1 MPECELKILP
11 SAQRSLNDLDRPL
24 RRRVASRID
33 ALREDPRPQG
43 ATKLV
48 GSKYWRIRVGDYRV
62 VYDIEDAQLIVLVIE
77 VGHRR
82 EIYR

>member
-1 MPECELKILP
+1 MPEYELEILP
-11 SAQRSLNDLDRPL
+11 SAQRSLNRLDRPV
-24 RRRVASRID
+24 RRRVATRID
-33 ALREDPRPQG
+33 ALAEDPRPQG

-48 GSKYWRIRVGDYRV
+48 GSKHWRIRIGDYRV
-62 VYDIEDAQLIVLVIE
+62 VYDIKDAQLIVLVIE

>member
-1 MPECELKILP
+1 MPQYQLSILP
-11 SAQRSLNDLDRPL
+11 SAQRAIGRLDLPI
-24 RRRVASRID
+24 RRRVAARID
-33 ALREDPRPQG
+33 ALAEDPRPQG

-48 GSKYWRIRVGDYRV
+48 GSKHWRLRVGDYRV